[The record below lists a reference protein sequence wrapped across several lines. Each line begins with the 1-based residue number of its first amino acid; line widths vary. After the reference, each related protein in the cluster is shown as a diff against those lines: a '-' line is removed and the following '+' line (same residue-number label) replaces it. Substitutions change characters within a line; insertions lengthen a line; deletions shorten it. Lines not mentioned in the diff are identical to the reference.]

1 MTSTVTQHR
10 LDLNPVRAVRG
21 LVPVPG
27 DKSISHRYVMLGSIA
42 QGVTSVTHLSPGAD
56 VAATVACMRA
66 LGVRI
71 DETGPGALTIHGRG
85 RGGLRAS
92 PTPIDAANS
101 GTTMRLLA
109 GILAACP
116 FSTTM
121 IGDASLSKR
130 PMRRIIEPLSVMGGS
145 IEATDGHA
153 PLIIRGGRLRPI
165 TWESK
170 VASAQVKSAIML
182 AGLVPPGVTT
192 IVEPLAT
199 RDHSERAFPAFGL
212 SVRTS
217 APPDGS
223 LSPPSGPVT
232 VSVEGGQEAQAPGRT
247 LDVPGDPSSAAVW
260 AAAAAGLPGSSVE
273 LTGVCLNPHR
283 LGFIRALERMG
294 AAVTITVDDEVA
306 GEKVGR
312 IRVGHG
318 QHLDATILPDEVPS
332 LIDELPVLAARAAL
346 GGRLEVSGAS
356 ELRVKESD
364 RITAL
369 VTGFRAMG
377 VTAEERPDGFVIDG
391 SKRPSGGT
399 ADAASDHRLVMAF
412 TLVALGST
420 GPSTVTDAGAVA
432 VSYPAFAEDLRRL
445 TE

>member
-1 MTSTVTQHR
+1 VTSTVTQHR
-10 LDLNPVRAVRG
+10 LDLKPVRAIRG

-27 DKSISHRYVMLGSIA
+27 DKSISHRYVMLGAIA

-56 VAATVACMRA
+56 VAATVSCMRA

-71 DETGPGALTIHGRG
+71 DDVGPGAVTIHGRG
-85 RGGLRAS
+85 RAALRAPAS
-92 PTPIDAANS
+92 PIDAANS
-101 GTTMRLLA
+101 GTTMRLLS
-109 GILAACP
+109 GILVSCP
-116 FSTTM
+116 FTTTM
-121 IGDASLSKR
+121 VGDASLSRR
-130 PMRRIIEPLSVMGGS
+130 PMRRIIEPLTAMGGS

-153 PLIIRGGRLRPI
+153 PLVIRGGRLEAI
-165 TWESK
+165 TWQSR

-182 AGLVPPGVTT
+182 AGLVPQGTT
-192 IVEPLAT
+192 TVVEPLAT

-212 SVRTS
+212 KVTTS

-223 LSPPSGPVT
+223 FVPPSGEVT
-232 VSVEGGQEAQAPGRT
+232 VSVDGGQDAQAPSRT

-260 AAAAAGLPGSSVE
+260 AAAAAALPGSSVE

-294 AAVTITVDDEVA
+294 ADVSITVDDEVA

-312 IRVGHG
+312 IRVSHG
-318 QHLDATILPDEVPS
+318 EHREATILPAEVPS

-377 VTAEERPDGFVIDG
+377 VAAEERPDGFVIEG
-391 SKRPSGGT
+391 AARPTGGT

-412 TLVALGST
+412 TLVALGAS